1 MLIAPFG
8 CGPLAALIIMS
19 LTHLLDTSVYC
30 QPIKKRPL
38 PSVEKRWRAIGDKS
52 VRISVIC
59 EAELLQGLEAKN
71 SRKLWKAYE
80 NILKNRLEILP
91 VDVKIAET
99 YAQLANMMKKKGKP
113 RPVFDL
119 LIAATAK
126 THGLIV
132 ATCNYLD
139 FSRIEGIAVENW
151 SN

>member
-1 MLIAPFG
+1 
-8 CGPLAALIIMS
+8 MS

-30 QPIKKRPL
+30 QPIKKKPL
-38 PSVEKRWRAIGDKS
+38 AVVEKYWRTIGDQAGC
-52 VRISVIC
+52 ISVIC

-80 NILKNRLEILP
+80 SILKNRLIILP
-91 VDVKIAET
+91 IDIKVAET
-99 YAQLANMMKKKGKP
+99 YAKLANTMKTKGKP

-132 ATCNYLD
+132 ATCNYSD
-139 FSRIEGIAVENW
+139 FSCIEGIAVENW
-151 SN
+151 SE